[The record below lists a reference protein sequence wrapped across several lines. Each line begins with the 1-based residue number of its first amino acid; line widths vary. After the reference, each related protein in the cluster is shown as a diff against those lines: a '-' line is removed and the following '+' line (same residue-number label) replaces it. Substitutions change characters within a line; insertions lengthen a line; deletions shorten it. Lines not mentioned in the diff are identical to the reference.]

1 MRTVTAAT
9 AAMMLVTTA
18 PAFAGAAPTAVTM
31 AQLVKGVDMY
41 VGKQVVIG
49 DCMIMSYN
57 DIVGA
62 QCSPAPLDPALLA
75 YVDVDTMNAAAKKIG
90 ADCNT
95 TDINKKC
102 LVKVTG
108 TVTKNS
114 RGQALI
120 KNATIEMVKFVPAT

>member
-1 MRTVTAAT
+1 MPRTIAAT
-9 AAMMLVTTA
+9 AALVMAATA
-18 PAFAGAAPTAVTM
+18 AFAGAAQPAAVTM
-31 AQLVKGVDMY
+31 AQLAKTPDMY
-41 VGKQVVIG
+41 VGKKVALS

-75 YVDVDTMNAAAKKIG
+75 YVDVDTMNAAAKKLG
-90 ADCNT
+90 AECNT

-108 TVTKNS
+108 DVAKDS
-114 RGQALI
+114 RGKALI
-120 KNATIEMVKFVPAT
+120 KNATMELVKYVPAI